1 MIGCPVKV
9 LQDRQELEAI
19 LLLYWK
25 LRPKKVLEIGSLYGG
40 TLWYWIQK
48 SDPGTVIVSVDKIPD
63 NKDHKASVVLEE
75 HKLWAGW
82 AETARV
88 EVVEII
94 GNSNDIEV
102 VHSVKEFQPFDFIF
116 VDGGHD
122 YETVNSDYQLYYPM
136 LKKGGLMAFHDIAT
150 PDVNTYE
157 IDVGRWWREMTAANM
172 FDGKVME
179 SITRPGKWGI
189 GIIKK

>member
-1 MIGCPVKV
+1 MTCCPVKT
-9 LQDRQELEAI
+9 LQDAQELEAI
-19 LLLYWK
+19 LLLYRK
-25 LRPKKVLEIGSLYGG
+25 LRPKRVLEIGSLYGG
-40 TLWYWIQK
+40 TLWHWIQK
-48 SDPGTVIVSVDKIPD
+48 ADPGMVIVSVDKIPS
-63 NKDHKASVVLEE
+63 NKNHGASVVLEKQ
-75 HKLWAGW
+75 KLWAGW

-88 EVVEII
+88 ELVQIV

-122 YETVNSDYQLYYPM
+122 YETVNMDYQLYYPM
-136 LKKGGLMAFHDIAT
+136 LNKGGLMAFHDIAAL
-150 PDVNTYE
+150 DENIHN
-157 IDVGRWWREMTAANM
+157 IDVGRWWREMTDAKM

>member
-1 MIGCPVKV
+1 MTVCPVKT
-9 LQDRQELEAI
+9 LQDPQELEAV
-19 LLLYWK
+19 LLMYRK
-25 LRPKKVLEIGSLYGG
+25 LKPKRVLEIGSLYGG
-40 TLWYWIQK
+40 TLWHWIMK
-48 SDPGTVIVSVDKIPD
+48 AYPGTVIVSVDKIPD

-82 AETARV
+82 AETAQV
-88 EVVEII
+88 ELIEII

-102 VHSVKEFQPFDFIF
+102 VNWVKEYQPFDFIF

-122 YETVNSDYQLYYPM
+122 YETVSADYQNYYPM
-136 LKKGGLMAFHDIAT
+136 LNKGGLMAFHDIAT
-150 PDVNTYE
+150 PDVNAYE
-157 IDVGRWWREMTAANM
+157 IDVGRWWRDMTAAKM